1 MVKISIQHWTV
12 DSDTSTECVLL
23 SGVGGTREGKENHG
37 KNMKMGSPFPP
48 HKKYSPPVTHVHC
61 FSSFRPVNEANPG
74 GGGGGYSISSPHQ
87 PEPQNKPEQR
97 WCCSWGRCC
106 CWLVGWFN
114 KLFQYCRSGR
124 REKGHDNDDGE
135 AFRGMRNRQP
145 EQCSAYTVWSDL
157 NIHLSP
163 EPESSWN
170 HRSKCRFS
178 VLCFCFC
185 LSPLF
190 AQSS

>member
-23 SGVGGTREGKENHG
+23 SGVGGTREGKENNG

-48 HKKYSPPVTHVHC
+48 HKKYSPPVTHVRC

-87 PEPQNKPEQR
+87 AAPEQTR
-97 WCCSWGRCC
+97 AEVMLFLGPLLL
-106 CWLVGWFN
+106 LVGWFN

-124 REKGHDNDDGE
+124 RE
-135 AFRGMRNRQP
+135 RGTTTTMERLSEGWGIANQN
-145 EQCSAYTVWSDL
+145 SAYTVWSDL